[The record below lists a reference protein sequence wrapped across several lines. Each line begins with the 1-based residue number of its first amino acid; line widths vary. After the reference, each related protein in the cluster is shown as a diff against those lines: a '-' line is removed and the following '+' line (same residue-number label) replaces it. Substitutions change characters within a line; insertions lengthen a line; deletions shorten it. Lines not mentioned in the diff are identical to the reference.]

1 MSVALFFNS
10 VVFNK
15 YLENDLH
22 TRVLLLLGVCG
33 GRVLVIFLQICFCS
47 FINFYGH

>member
-22 TRVLLLLGVCG
+22 TRVLLLLGVWG
-33 GRVLVIFLQICFCS
+33 GEGISHFFTNLFLLL
-47 FINFYGH
+47 Y